1 MKRRLL
7 EPWISNAKKWGLILL
22 LMGFLALPEQLL
34 HILLVLLHKLYE
46 AGTSVLELFLVH
58 SFDLSKF
65 HSQVI
70 VFYLSLGV
78 GLLGLYW
85 LWKRLL
91 QQWAL
96 LKAQSAQA
104 WQNLPLDPKIK
115 LLMLQL
121 LSLIGA
127 YVLLLA

>member
-46 AGTSVLELFLVH
+46 AGTSVLELFLVY
-58 SFDLSKF
+58 SFGLSKF

-96 LKAQSAQA
+96 LKAHTAQA
-104 WQNLPLDPKIK
+104 WRNLPLDPKIK